1 LEPINQTPFH
11 YGPIAGRLNF
21 PGHSLTLIVKGTFD
35 LKPGQTATPSEE
47 HLFLAG
53 DEFYPDDDEMEGSTR
68 YEADFAYFKPRADLL
83 LVGKC
88 HAPRGRPIPACQ
100 VTFRVGESARSL
112 AVFGDRHWKRNALG
126 VQTISEPE
134 PFTEMELR
142 YENSFG
148 GQDYKY
154 NPVGKG
160 YRKEETESGKNLR
173 LLPNIEDPDSL
184 IASPRS
190 RPRPAGFGPLG
201 RMWAQ
206 RFTRLGTYKGTWL
219 EERWPWFPTNFDWGH
234 FNAAPP
240 EMQFETY
247 LRGDEPLYFENLH
260 PEYPQYKSQL
270 PGLRVRSFVN
280 TSAETDAEQGRFD
293 EVSMVLDTLWV
304 DMEAEKLVLV
314 WRGWTEV
321 LSEDYE
327 EIRHLFIMS
336 EPLDA
341 AAQPA
346 DQCRRLFLA
355 ALAEY
360 EAEWGMAP
368 EEPEEPVEPEM
379 PEEAEE
385 TVAPEEPSIGP
396 PELPAD
402 ADAEAAAK
410 KEKEALVKK
419 VEAQTAAIFAQLGIN
434 LDSLPSEMQ
443 QKTKEQQAKI
453 ITKLTEG
460 DPAKVMATERAGL
473 ETQMKDT
480 FAKMGVDINK
490 PPPMST
496 KAQAEQARFIK
507 ELGIDSSM
515 VQGTPLLAGFF
526 AAIPALLPKM
536 GLDPENLDPLINEAK
551 KQQERLAAELGIE
564 EEEQQAE
571 EEQEPHLTR
580 EIVEERAARGESFA
594 GEDLRG
600 LDLSALDLQ
609 GLDFTGANLA
619 GVSLVKSNL
628 SAANLEGTDMTGAVL
643 SEAQLP
649 DGNLSGTKLENANL
663 ARASLTGATLTE
675 ANLSGADLTQ
685 AELAQANLAGA
696 LLPEALL
703 SNANAA
709 GSMLTSSDLSRANL
723 ESANL
728 EGANLSEATLTDAG
742 LADANLSGAN
752 LTGAKLTGADLT
764 KANLSEATLTG
775 ADLSGSKLENADLTE
790 ADVTEGSLPDAKLTG
805 AVLADAVFEKAN
817 MANAVL
823 DQVAAK
829 DAYFTEADLSNADL
843 KNAELSG
850 ADFSQCLL
858 HSADF
863 LGANLTEVN
872 IYGAQGIKV
881 NFREAN
887 LTGLRAS
894 EGCDFTEGCFV
905 KTSGPGAIWDE
916 ATLTGA
922 DFSFA
927 DMEGADFTKAV
938 LDSAKLYAANMKYS
952 RFIKANLREAKLV
965 RMNLFEGSFEKADLT
980 EADLSG
986 SNFYGAEFLDAV
998 LVRTKLDGANVK
1010 MTKLAGK
1017 VKK

>member
-1 LEPINQTPFH
+1 LEPVNQTPFH

-35 LKPGQTATPSEE
+35 LKPGQRAMPSEE
-47 HLFLAG
+47 QLFLAG
-53 DEFYPDDDEMEGSTR
+53 DEFYPDDDEMGGSIR

-88 HAPRGRPIPACQ
+88 HAPRGKPIPACQ
-100 VTFRVGESARSL
+100 VTFRVGETSRSL
-112 AVFGDRHWKRNALG
+112 AVFGDRQWKRNALG
-126 VQTISEPE
+126 LQTITKPE

-148 GQDYKY
+148 GQDYKP

-160 YRKEETESGKNLR
+160 YRKKETGSGKNLR
-173 LLPNIEDPDSL
+173 LLPNIEAPDSL
-184 IASPRS
+184 MASPRS
-190 RPRPAGFGPLG
+190 RRQPAGFGPLG

-206 RFTRLGTYKGTWL
+206 RFTGLGTYKGKWL

-240 EMQFETY
+240 EMQLETY
-247 LRGDEPLYFENLH
+247 LRGDEELYFENLH
-260 PEYPQYKSQL
+260 PEYPQYKSRL
-270 PGLRVRSFVN
+270 PDLRVRCFVN
-280 TSAETDAEQGRFD
+280 TLAETETDQTRFD
-293 EVSMVLDTLWV
+293 EISMVLDTLWV

-321 LSEDYE
+321 LSEDYA

-336 EPLDA
+336 EPVDKAPQTL
-341 AAQPA
+341 
-346 DQCRRLFLA
+346 DQCHGLFLA

-360 EAEWGMAP
+360 EAEWEMAP
-368 EEPEEPVEPEM
+368 EEPEEPEEPEAPEE
-379 PEEAEE
+379 PEEA
-385 TVAPEEPSIGP
+385 VAPEEPAIGP
-396 PELPAD
+396 PELAAD
-402 ADAEAAAK
+402 ADAEAAAQ
-410 KEKEALVKK
+410 KEKEALTKNIQ
-419 VEAQTAAIFAQLGIN
+419 AQTAAIFAQLGIN
-434 LDSLPSEMQ
+434 LDSLPPEMQ
-443 QKTKEQQAKI
+443 QKTKEQQARI
-453 ITKLTEG
+453 ISKLTEG

-490 PPPMST
+490 PPPVSA
-496 KAQAEQARFIK
+496 KARAEQARFIK

-515 VQGTPLLAGFF
+515 VQGDPLLASFL

-564 EEEQQAE
+564 EEEEQQAE
-571 EEQEPHLTR
+571 EEKEPHLTR
-580 EIVEERAARGESFA
+580 EIVEERAGRGESFA

-628 SAANLEGTDMTGAVL
+628 AAANLEGTDMPNAVL

-649 DGNLSGTKLENANL
+649 EGNLSGTKLENANL
-663 ARASLTGATLTE
+663 AGASLTGATLTE
-675 ANLSGADLTQ
+675 SNLSGADLTG

-696 LLPEALL
+696 VLAGAVL
-703 SNANAA
+703 SNANATGTTLT
-709 GSMLTSSDLSRANL
+709 GS
-723 ESANL
+723 
-728 EGANLSEATLTDAG
+728 NLSEANLQGATLEGADLSEALLTDAG
-742 LADANLSGAN
+742 LANADFSGTN
-752 LTGAKLTGADLT
+752 LTGAKLTGANLT
-764 KANLSEATLTG
+764 RANLSGATLTG
-775 ADLSGSKLENADLTE
+775 ADLSGAKLENADFKDADATESNLTD
-790 ADVTEGSLPDAKLTG
+790 ASLAGAILT
-805 AVLADAVFEKAN
+805 DAVFEKAN

-823 DQVAAK
+823 NQVEAK

-850 ADFSQCLL
+850 ADFSRCLL
-858 HSADF
+858 HDAAF
-863 LGANLTEVN
+863 LGANLTEAN
-872 IYGAQGIKV
+872 IYGAQGTKA

-905 KTSGPGAIWDE
+905 KTSGPGAIWDK

-938 LDSAKLYAANMKYS
+938 LNSAKLYAANMKYS

-986 SNFYGAEFLDAV
+986 SNFFGAEFLDAV

-1017 VKK
+1017 R

>member
-1 LEPINQTPFH
+1 LEPVNQTPFH

-47 HLFLAG
+47 QLFLAG

-88 HAPRGRPIPACQ
+88 HAPRSKPIPACQ
-100 VTFRVGESARSL
+100 VTFRVGKTSRSL

-154 NPVGKG
+154 NPAGKG
-160 YRKEETESGKNLR
+160 YRKEDTSSGKNRR
-173 LLPNIEDPDSL
+173 LLPNIEAPDSL

-190 RPRPAGFGPLG
+190 RPQPAGFGPLG

-219 EERWPWFPTNFDWGH
+219 KERWPWFPTDFDWGH
-234 FNAAPP
+234 FNAAPT

-247 LRGDEPLYFENLH
+247 LRGDEELYFENLH
-260 PEYPQYKSQL
+260 PEYPQYESRL
-270 PGLRVRSFVN
+270 PGLRVRCFIN
-280 TSAETDAEQGRFD
+280 TSAERDTEQDRFD

-327 EIRHLFIMS
+327 EIRHVFIMS
-336 EPLDA
+336 EPVDKAPQAL
-341 AAQPA
+341 
-346 DQCRRLFLA
+346 DQCYGLFLV

-368 EEPEEPVEPEM
+368 EEPETPEE
-379 PEEAEE
+379 PEEA
-385 TVAPEEPSIGP
+385 VAPEEPAIGP
-396 PELPAD
+396 PELAAD
-402 ADAEAAAK
+402 VAPEAAPQ
-410 KEKEALVKK
+410 KEKEALTKK
-419 VEAQTAAIFAQLGIN
+419 IQAQTALVLAQLGIN
-434 LDSLPSEMQ
+434 LDSLPPEMQ
-443 QKTKEQQAKI
+443 QKTMEQQARI

-460 DPAKVMATERAGL
+460 DPEKVMAMERAEL

-480 FAKMGVDINK
+480 FAKMGVDIDK
-490 PPPMST
+490 PPPLSA
-496 KAQAEQARFIK
+496 KAKAEQARFMK
-507 ELGIDSSM
+507 ALGIDPATA
-515 VQGTPLLAGFF
+515 GADPNLGKFLA
-526 AAIPALLPKM
+526 AMPALLPKM
-536 GLDPENLDPLINEAK
+536 GLDPENMDPLIKEVEK
-551 KQQERLAAELGIE
+551 RREQLEPPPGVE
-564 EEEQQAE
+564 EEETPE
-571 EEQEPHLTR
+571 EKPPPLTR
-580 EIVEERAARGESFA
+580 EIVEERASQGDSFV
-594 GEDLRG
+594 GEDLHG
-600 LDLSALDLQ
+600 LDLTALDLQ

-619 GVSLVKSNL
+619 SVSLVKSNL
-628 SAANLEGTDMTGAVL
+628 SASNLEGADISGAVV
-643 SEAQLP
+643 
-649 DGNLSGTKLENANL
+649 
-663 ARASLTGATLTE
+663 TE
-675 ANLSGADLTQ
+675 ANLPEVNLSGANMTGADLQ
-685 AELAQANLAGA
+685 GAELAQANLAGA
-696 LLPEALL
+696 ALAGALL
-703 SNANAA
+703 TNANAA
-709 GSMLTSSDLSRANL
+709 GATLTSSDLSGANL
-723 ESANL
+723 AGATL
-728 EGANLSEATLTDAG
+728 EGADLSEATLTDAG

-752 LTGAKLTGADLT
+752 LTGATLTGADLT
-764 KANLSEATLTG
+764 RANLTGATLTG
-775 ADLSGSKLENADLTE
+775 ADLSGSKLENVNFKDADATE
-790 ADVTEGSLPDAKLTG
+790 SNLADASLTG
-805 AVLADAVFEKAN
+805 AILTDGVFEKAN

-823 DQVAAK
+823 NQVEAK
-829 DAYFTEADLSNADL
+829 DAYFTEADLSGADFKNAD
-843 KNAELSG
+843 LSG
-850 ADFSQCLL
+850 ADLSQCLL
-858 HSADF
+858 HGADF

-872 IYGAQGIKV
+872 IYGAQGTKV

-905 KTSGPGAIWDE
+905 KSSGPGAIWDE
-916 ATLTGA
+916 ATLTSA

-927 DMEGADFTKAV
+927 HMEGADFTKAV
-938 LDSAKLYAANMKYS
+938 LENAKLYAANMKYT

-965 RMNLFEGSFEKADLT
+965 RMNLFEGSLEKADLT
-980 EADLSG
+980 GADLSG
-986 SNFYGAEFLDAV
+986 SNFFGAEFLDAV
-998 LVRTKLDGANVK
+998 LVRTKLDSANVK
-1010 MTKLAGK
+1010 MTKLARK

>member
-1 LEPINQTPFH
+1 MEPINQTPFH
-11 YGPIAGRLNF
+11 FGPIAGRLNF

-47 HLFLAG
+47 HFFLAG
-53 DEFYPDDDEMEGSTR
+53 DEFYTDDDEMQGSPR
-68 YEADFAYFKPRADLL
+68 YEADFAYFKRRADLL

-88 HAPRGRPIPACQ
+88 HAPRGKPIPACQ
-100 VTFRVGESARSL
+100 VTFRVGEKSRSL
-112 AVFGDRHWKRNALG
+112 AVFGDRYWKRNALG
-126 VQTISEPE
+126 VQTITEPE

-148 GQDYKY
+148 GEDYKH

-160 YRKEETESGKNLR
+160 YRKEETNAGKNRR
-173 LLPNIEDPDSL
+173 LVPNIEAPDSL

-190 RPRPAGFGPLG
+190 RPQPAGFGPLG
-201 RMWAQ
+201 RMWGQ
-206 RFTRLGTYKGTWL
+206 RFSRMGTYKGKWL

-240 EMQFETY
+240 EMQLETY
-247 LRGDEPLYFENLH
+247 LRGDEALYFENLH
-260 PEYPQYKSQL
+260 PEYPQYKSRL
-270 PGLRVRSFVN
+270 PGLRVRCFVN
-280 TSAETDAEQGRFD
+280 TSVETETDQARFD

-336 EPLDA
+336 EPLEA

-346 DQCRRLFLA
+346 DQCRGLFLA

-368 EEPEEPVEPEM
+368 EEPEEPEKPET
-379 PEEAEE
+379 PEEPEE

-396 PELPAD
+396 PELAAD
-402 ADAEAAAK
+402 ADAEAAAQ

-434 LDSLPSEMQ
+434 LDGLPPEMQ

-453 ITKLTEG
+453 ISKLTEG
-460 DPAKVMATERAGL
+460 DPAKVMAMERAGL

-490 PPPMST
+490 PPAISA
-496 KAQAEQARFIK
+496 KAKAEQARFIK

-515 VQGTPLLAGFF
+515 VQGDPLLGNLF

-536 GLDPENLDPLINEAK
+536 GLDPENLDSLINEAK
-551 KQQERLAAELGIE
+551 KQRERLAAELGIE
-564 EEEQQAE
+564 EEEAQQAE
-571 EEQEPHLTR
+571 EEQGPPLTR
-580 EIVEERAARGESFA
+580 EIVKERASRGDSFV
-594 GEDLRG
+594 GEDLHG

-609 GLDFTGANLA
+609 LLDFMGANLA

-628 SAANLEGTDMTGAVL
+628 SAANLEGADITGAVL

-663 ARASLTGATLTE
+663 VRANLTGATLTE

-723 ESANL
+723 EGANL
-728 EGANLSEATLTDAG
+728 EGADLSEATLTDAG

-764 KANLSEATLTG
+764 KANLSGATLTG
-775 ADLSGSKLENADLTE
+775 ADLTGARLENADLTD

-805 AVLADAVFEKAN
+805 AVLTDAVFEKAR
-817 MANAVL
+817 MTNAVL

-829 DAYFTEADLSNADL
+829 DAYFTEADLSGADF
-843 KNAELSG
+843 KKADLSG
-850 ADFSQCLL
+850 ADFSKCLL
-858 HSADF
+858 HGADF

-872 IYGAQGIKV
+872 IYGAQGTKV

-938 LDSAKLYAANMKYS
+938 LENAKLYAANMKYS

-998 LVRTKLDGANVK
+998 LDRTKLNGANVK

-1017 VKK
+1017 R

>member
-1 LEPINQTPFH
+1 LEPVNQTPFH

-47 HLFLAG
+47 QLFLAG

-88 HAPRGRPIPACQ
+88 HAPRGKAIPACQ
-100 VTFRVGESARSL
+100 VTFRVGETSRSL

-126 VQTISEPE
+126 VQTISEPK
-134 PFTEMELR
+134 PLTEMELR

-148 GQDYKY
+148 GQDYKP

-160 YRKEETESGKNLR
+160 YRKEEASAGKNMR
-173 LLPNIEDPDSL
+173 LLPNIEAPDSL

-190 RPRPAGFGPLG
+190 RPQPAGFGPLG

-206 RFTRLGTYKGTWL
+206 RFTSLGTYKGKWL
-219 EERWPWFPTNFDWGH
+219 EERWPWFPNNFDWGH

-240 EMQFETY
+240 QMQFETY
-247 LRGDEPLYFENLH
+247 LRGDEELYFENLH
-260 PEYPQYKSQL
+260 PEYPQYKSRL
-270 PGLRVRSFVN
+270 PGLRVRCFTN
-280 TSAETDAEQGRFD
+280 TLAETETDQTRFD
-293 EVSMVLDTLWV
+293 EISMVLDTLWV

-321 LSEDYE
+321 LSADYE
-327 EIRHLFIMS
+327 EIQHLFIMS
-336 EPLDA
+336 EPVDKA
-341 AAQPA
+341 PQAPG
-346 DQCRRLFLA
+346 QCHGLFLA

-368 EEPEEPVEPEM
+368 EEPEELEEPEQ
-379 PEEAEE
+379 PEP
-385 TVAPEEPSIGP
+385 TEEPEITP
-396 PELPAD
+396 PELEEQSVSGPD
-402 ADAEAAAK
+402 ADAEAAAQ
-410 KEKEALVKK
+410 KEKEALIKQF
-419 VEAQTAAIFAQLGIN
+419 EAQTAAVFAQLGIN
-434 LDSLPSEMQ
+434 LDSLPPELQ
-443 QKTKEQQAKI
+443 QKTKQQQAKI
-453 ITKLTEG
+453 ISKLTEG

-490 PPPMST
+490 PPPMSA
-496 KAQAEQARFIK
+496 KAKAEQARFIK

-515 VQGTPLLAGFF
+515 VQGDPLLAGFF

-551 KQQERLAAELGIE
+551 KHQERLGAELGIE
-564 EEEQQAE
+564 EKEEQQAE
-571 EEQEPHLTR
+571 EEKEPHLTR
-580 EIVEERAARGESFA
+580 EIIEERASREDSFV
-594 GEDLRG
+594 GEDLHG
-600 LDLSALDLQ
+600 LDLSALELQ

-628 SAANLEGTDMTGAVL
+628 SAANLEGAGMTGAVL

-649 DGNLSGTKLENANL
+649 DGNLSGTKLQNANL
-663 ARASLTGATLTE
+663 AGANLTGATLTE
-675 ANLSGADLTQ
+675 SNLSGADLTG

-696 LLPEALL
+696 VMAGAVLT
-703 SNANAA
+703 NANASGA
-709 GSMLTSSDLSRANL
+709 TLTSSVLSG
-723 ESANL
+723 ANL
-728 EGANLSEATLTDAG
+728 EGAILEGADLSKALLTDAG

-764 KANLSEATLTG
+764 KANLNGATLTG
-775 ADLSGSKLENADLTE
+775 ADLSGAKLENADLTE
-790 ADVTEGSLPDAKLTG
+790 TDVTEGSLLDAKLTG
-805 AVLADAVFEKAN
+805 AVLTDAVFEKAR
-817 MANAVL
+817 MTNAVL

-829 DAYFTEADLSNADL
+829 DVYFTEADLSNADF

-858 HSADF
+858 HGADF

-872 IYGAQGIKV
+872 IYGAQGTKV

-887 LTGLRAS
+887 LSGLRAS

-905 KTSGPGAIWDE
+905 KTSGPGAIWDK

-927 DMEGADFTKAV
+927 DMEGADFTKA
-938 LDSAKLYAANMKYS
+938 LLQGAKLYAANMKYS
-952 RFIKANLREAKLV
+952 RFIKANLRGAKLV

-1010 MTKLAGK
+1010 MTKLAR
-1017 VKK
+1017 KK

>member
-1 LEPINQTPFH
+1 LEPVNQTPFH
-11 YGPIAGRLNF
+11 CGPIAGRLNF

-35 LKPGQTATPSEE
+35 LKPGQKATPSEE
-47 HLFLAG
+47 QLFLAG
-53 DEFYPDDDEMEGSTR
+53 DEFYPDDDEMQGGTR

-88 HAPRGRPIPACQ
+88 HALRGKPIPACQ
-100 VTFRVGESARSL
+100 VTFRVGETSRSL
-112 AVFGDRHWKRNALG
+112 AVFGNRYWKRNALG
-126 VQTISEPE
+126 VQTITEPE

-160 YRKEETESGKNLR
+160 YRKEEISAGKNMR
-173 LLPNIEDPDSL
+173 LLPNIEAPDSL

-190 RPRPAGFGPLG
+190 RPQPAGFGPLG
-201 RMWAQ
+201 RMWGQ
-206 RFTRLGTYKGTWL
+206 RFSRMGTYKGKWL

-240 EMQFETY
+240 EMQLETY
-247 LRGDEPLYFENLH
+247 LRGDEELYFENLH
-260 PEYPQYKSQL
+260 PEYPQYKSRL
-270 PGLRVRSFVN
+270 PGLRVRCFVN
-280 TSAETDAEQGRFD
+280 TLAETEKDQTRFD
-293 EVSMVLDTLWV
+293 EVSMALDTLWV

-336 EPLDA
+336 EPVDKAPQAL
-341 AAQPA
+341 
-346 DQCRRLFLA
+346 DQCHGLFLA
-355 ALAEY
+355 ALAEC
-360 EAEWGMAP
+360 EAEWEMAP
-368 EEPEEPVEPEM
+368 EEPEESETPEEPEE
-379 PEEAEE
+379 P
-385 TVAPEEPSIGP
+385 VAPEEQAIGP
-396 PELPAD
+396 PELAAD
-402 ADAEAAAK
+402 VDAEAATQN
-410 KEKEALVKK
+410 EKEALTKK
-419 VEAQTAAIFAQLGIN
+419 IQTQTAAVFAQLGIDM
-434 LDSLPSEMQ
+434 DSLPPEIQ
-443 QKTKEQQAKI
+443 QKTMEQQTKI

-460 DPAKVMATERAGL
+460 DPEKVMAMERAEL

-480 FAKMGVDINK
+480 FAKMGVDIDK
-490 PPPMST
+490 PPPVSA
-496 KAQAEQARFIK
+496 KAKTEQARLM
-507 ELGIDSSM
+507 EAMGIDPVM
-515 VQGTPLLAGFF
+515 AGQDPHFGRLLA
-526 AAIPALLPKM
+526 ALPALLPKM
-536 GLDPENLDPLINEAK
+536 GIDPENLDPLIKESK
-551 KQQERLAAELGIE
+551 KRRELLGPPPGLE
-564 EEEQQAE
+564 EEETAE
-571 EEQEPHLTR
+571 EKAPPLTR

-594 GEDLRG
+594 GEDLKG

-628 SAANLEGTDMTGAVL
+628 SAANLEGANMAGAVV
-643 SEAQLP
+643 
-649 DGNLSGTKLENANL
+649 
-663 ARASLTGATLTE
+663 TE
-675 ANLSGADLTQ
+675 ANLSDANLGGANMNGADL
-685 AELAQANLAGA
+685 AGVELAQANLAGA
-696 LLPEALL
+696 VLAGAVL
-703 SNANAA
+703 SNVNATGTTLT
-709 GSMLTSSDLSRANL
+709 GSNLSEANL
-723 ESANL
+723 QGATL
-728 EGANLSEATLTDAG
+728 EGADLSEATLTDGG

-752 LTGAKLTGADLT
+752 LTSAKLIGADLT
-764 KANLSEATLTG
+764 RANLSGAALTG
-775 ADLSGSKLENADLTE
+775 ADLSGAKLENTDFKDADATESNLT
-790 ADVTEGSLPDAKLTG
+790 DAILIDAILT
-805 AVLADAVFEKAN
+805 DAVFEKAN
-817 MANAVL
+817 MVNAVL
-823 DQVAAK
+823 NQVEAK
-829 DAYFTEADLSNADL
+829 GAYFTEADLSNTDFKNADL
-843 KNAELSG
+843 SD

-858 HSADF
+858 HGADF

-872 IYGAQGIKV
+872 IYGAQGTKV

-894 EGCDFTEGCFV
+894 EGCNFTEGCFV
-905 KTSGPGAIWDE
+905 KTSGPGAIWDK

-938 LDSAKLYAANMKYS
+938 LNSAKLYAANMKYS

-965 RMNLFEGSFEKADLT
+965 RMNLFEGSLEKADLT

-1017 VKK
+1017 S

>member
-1 LEPINQTPFH
+1 LEPVNQTPFH

-47 HLFLAG
+47 QLFLAG

-88 HAPRGRPIPACQ
+88 HAPRTKPIPACQ
-100 VTFRVGESARSL
+100 VTFRVGERARSL
-112 AVFGDRHWKRNALG
+112 AVFGNRHWKRNALG

-160 YRKEETESGKNLR
+160 YRKEDTSAGKNRR
-173 LLPNIEDPDSL
+173 LLPNIEAPDSL

-190 RPRPAGFGPLG
+190 RPQPAGFGPLG
-201 RMWAQ
+201 RMLAQ
-206 RFTRLGTYKGTWL
+206 RFSRLGTYKGKWL
-219 EERWPWFPTNFDWGH
+219 EERWPWFPTDFDWGH

-240 EMQFETY
+240 EMQLETY
-247 LRGDEPLYFENLH
+247 LRGDEELYFENVH
-260 PEYPQYKSQL
+260 PEYPQYESRL
-270 PGLRVRSFVN
+270 PGLRVRCFVN
-280 TSAETDAEQGRFD
+280 TSAETETEQDRFD

-327 EIRHLFIMS
+327 EVRHVFIMS
-336 EPLDA
+336 EPVDKAPQAL
-341 AAQPA
+341 
-346 DQCRRLFLA
+346 DQCHGLFLA

-360 EAEWGMAP
+360 EAEWEMAP
-368 EEPEEPVEPEM
+368 EEPEEPETPEEPEE
-379 PEEAEE
+379 PE
-385 TVAPEEPSIGP
+385 APEEPSIGP
-396 PELPAD
+396 PELAAD
-402 ADAEAAAK
+402 ADAEAAAQ

-419 VEAQTAAIFAQLGIN
+419 VEAQTAAVFAQLGI
-434 LDSLPSEMQ
+434 DMGSLPPEMQ
-443 QKTKEQQAKI
+443 QKAKEQQARI
-453 ITKLTEG
+453 ISKLTEG
-460 DPAKVMATERAGL
+460 DPAKVMDMERAGL

-490 PPPMST
+490 PPPVSA
-496 KAQAEQARFIK
+496 KAKAEQARFMK
-507 ELGIDSSM
+507 ALGIDPATAAADPHL
-515 VQGTPLLAGFF
+515 GKFLA
-526 AAIPALLPKM
+526 AMPALLPKL
-536 GLDPENLDPLINEAK
+536 GLDPENLDPLIKEAEK
-551 KQQERLAAELGIE
+551 RREQLEPPPGVE
-564 EEEQQAE
+564 EEETPE
-571 EEQEPHLTR
+571 EKAPPLTR

-600 LDLSALDLQ
+600 LDLSALDFK

-628 SAANLEGTDMTGAVL
+628 SAANLEGADM
-643 SEAQLP
+643 
-649 DGNLSGTKLENANL
+649 
-663 ARASLTGATLTE
+663 ARAVMTE
-675 ANLSGADLTQ
+675 ANLAEATISGANMKAADLKG

-703 SNANAA
+703 SNAHAA
-709 GSMLTSSDLSRANL
+709 GTTLTSSDLSG
-723 ESANL
+723 ANL
-728 EGANLSEATLTDAG
+728 EGATLEGADLSEATITDAG
-742 LADANLSGAN
+742 LVDANLSGAN

-764 KANLSEATLTG
+764 GANVSGATLTG
-775 ADLSGSKLENADLTE
+775 ADLSGAKLENADFKG
-790 ADVTEGSLPDAKLTG
+790 ADVTEGILLDAKLAG
-805 AVLADAVFEKAN
+805 AVMTDAVFEKTN
-817 MANAVL
+817 MANALL
-823 DQVAAK
+823 DQVEAK
-829 DAYFTEADLSNADL
+829 GAYFTEAGLSNAQF

-850 ADFSQCLL
+850 ADFSQSLL
-858 HSADF
+858 HGADF

-872 IYGAQGIKV
+872 IYGAQGTKV

-905 KTSGPGAIWDE
+905 KSSGPGAIWDK

-927 DMEGADFTKAV
+927 DMESADFTKAV
-938 LDSAKLYAANMKYS
+938 LENAKLYAANMKYS
-952 RFIKANLREAKLV
+952 RFIKANLRGAKLV

-980 EADLSG
+980 DADLSG
-986 SNFYGAEFLDAV
+986 SNFYGAEFLDSV

-1017 VKK
+1017 K